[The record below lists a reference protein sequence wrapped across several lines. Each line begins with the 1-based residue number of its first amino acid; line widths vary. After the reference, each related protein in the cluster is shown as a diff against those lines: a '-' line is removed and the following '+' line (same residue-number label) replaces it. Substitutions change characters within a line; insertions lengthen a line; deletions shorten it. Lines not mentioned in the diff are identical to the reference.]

1 MSNETKNIFLN
12 DPERELSHR
21 PEGISFKISKA
32 TRLKKIFELKVN
44 FESLVIITNP
54 VALQT
59 RLIYLKFFQRS
70 LSTPK
75 MKINNWVIHC

>member
-54 VALQT
+54 VALQ
-59 RLIYLKFFQRS
+59 LDSFI
-70 LSTPK
+70 
-75 MKINNWVIHC
+75 